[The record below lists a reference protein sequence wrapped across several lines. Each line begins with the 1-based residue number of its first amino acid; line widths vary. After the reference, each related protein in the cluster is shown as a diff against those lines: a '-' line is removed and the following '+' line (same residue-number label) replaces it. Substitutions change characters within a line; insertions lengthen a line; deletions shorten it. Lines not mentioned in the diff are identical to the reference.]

1 MGKTWGRLYSGTRN
15 HRKIR
20 ILRERHPQSWWIWY
34 TLIEMALECD
44 DNGLIYAAPDLPF
57 TESELAKELGLTSKR
72 MLNSTLTTLKSLA
85 LVELESGYVRLL
97 SYLDRQFE
105 SDISKERTR
114 KYRERLKEK
123 ERQSPSPKQSSD
135 VTVTPITEHNITYKK
150 PPIVPHEGDN
160 GFTVF
165 WNSYPKK
172 VGRKAAL
179 NAWKK
184 ARGKPPLKKIIDAL
198 IEQKASVNWLKDDG
212 QYIPNPATW
221 INQGRWDDEVATGQP
236 TSHLCSHGLRPEEC
250 KICRDHIPRE
260 NKGSRRP
267 N

>member
-123 ERQSPSPKQSSD
+123 DKPSPSPKQPCD
-135 VTVTPITEHNITYKK
+135 VTVTPITEHNILK
-150 PPIVPHEGDN
+150 PPIVPQKGDGDN
-160 GFTVF
+160 GFKSF
-165 WNSYPKK
+165 WQAYPKK
-172 VGRKAAL
+172 VGKKAAETAWRKA
-179 NAWKK
+179 K
-184 ARGKPPLKKIIDAL
+184 GKPPLSQIINA
-198 IEQKASVNWLKDDG
+198 ISKQAKSEQWRKDDG
-212 QYIPNPATW
+212 QFIPNPTTW
-221 INQGRWDDEVATGQP
+221 INQGRWDDDLTGTTQDVDP
-236 TSHLCSHGLRPEEC
+236 IAAWEQAHE
-250 KICRDHIPRE
+250 
-260 NKGSRRP
+260 RR
-267 N
+267 